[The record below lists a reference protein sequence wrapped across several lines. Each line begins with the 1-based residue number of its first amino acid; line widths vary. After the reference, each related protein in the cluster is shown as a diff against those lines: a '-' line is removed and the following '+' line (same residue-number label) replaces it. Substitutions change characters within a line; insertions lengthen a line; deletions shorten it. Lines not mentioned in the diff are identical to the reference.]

1 MVDSTDAPAVLDLLL
16 GFLRR
21 EFNTRYL
28 GSISGLLWVLIH
40 PVALLLLYGF
50 LFGTVFQ
57 TRLPGVPPEL
67 LLAYVAVALWPW
79 LMFSEGLSRAT
90 LAVQEHA
97 ALLGKVAVP
106 AGLLVVANLAATFL
120 LHTIGYLFALTVLW
134 LLGYPLQPTGVFAA
148 LVGIGL
154 LFVLTLGL
162 ALLTSALQVL
172 IRDLAQILSQLLGFW
187 FFLTPVLYG
196 RAQLPAALHP
206 WFDLNPIS
214 FYAESARWTWLGR
227 GTLAWSQLG
236 AALLTALLVFLL
248 GFWVFRRLRPHFE
261 DFL

>member
-1 MVDSTDAPAVLDLLL
+1 MLDLLL

-21 EFNTRYL
+21 EFSTRYL

-57 TRLPGVPPEL
+57 TRLPGVPAEL

-79 LMFSEGLSRAT
+79 LMFSEGLNRAT

-106 AGLLVVANLAATFL
+106 AGLLVIANLGATFL
-120 LHTIGYLFALTVLW
+120 LHAIGYLFALLVLK
-134 LLGYPLQPTGVFAA
+134 LLGYPLHWTGVLWA
-148 LVGIGL
+148 LPGIGL

-172 IRDLAQILSQLLGFW
+172 VRDLAQVLTQLLGFW

-196 RAQLPAALHP
+196 RAQLPPVLHP
-206 WFDLNPIS
+206 WFDLNPLT
-214 FYAESARWTWLGR
+214 FYAEGARFAWLGH
-227 GTLAWSQLG
+227 GEPGWPALG
-236 AALLTALLVFLL
+236 AAVLAAALCLLA
-248 GFWVFRRLRPHFE
+248 GRWVFRRLRPHFE